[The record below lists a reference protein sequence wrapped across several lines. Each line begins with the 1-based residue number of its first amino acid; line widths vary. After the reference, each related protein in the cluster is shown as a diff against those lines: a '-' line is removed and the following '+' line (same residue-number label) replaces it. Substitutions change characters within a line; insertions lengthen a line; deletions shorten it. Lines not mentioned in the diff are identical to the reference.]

1 MQHIAPTAPLHDFAT
16 TLLALNRTPAG
27 LWTILLLSEIE
38 RLQRRGVAANL
49 DMLVRGTGL
58 SRTEV
63 WGWIVEAESAGLL
76 RARLIHKHRMVHKL
90 TPAGHAALNE
100 ARTIVAALNGDD
112 QGPVLSTG
120 GNLQSLQG
128 EVQNLHRGDQIDQG
142 ADQPKNTT
150 EVRSRAR
157 PRGAKAPRRRHGLG
171 LNPIQRDRSRA
182 AFDPTLP

>member
-1 MQHIAPTAPLHDFAT
+1 MQHIAPTAPLNDFAS

-27 LWTILLLSEIE
+27 LWVILLLSEIE

-58 SRTEV
+58 SRTGV

-76 RARLIHKHRMVHKL
+76 RARLIHQHRMVHKL

-112 QGPVLSTG
+112 QGPVTITGGGTECQGGPVLSTG

-142 ADQPKNTT
+142 ADQPQNTT
-150 EVRSRAR
+150 QVRSRAR
-157 PRGAKAPRRRHGLG
+157 PRDGQKLHVVGTA
-171 LNPIQRDRSRA
+171 
-182 AFDPTLP
+182 